1 MEALKKFTD
10 HLYGRKILEILAN
23 QELLLKADE
32 VVLPGNLVDEI
43 FLKVIE
49 EFQKK
54 DQGQFLSSLI
64 IAKYPLYD
72 VSSTYL
78 SFDLRSII
86 AEECHRKSNL
96 GQIFDG
102 IDEKTWKKVEYQ
114 LIKAQL
120 KYIDGKSLFENFHTM
135 EEEFLTKASP
145 ERASPLSEMKNLL
158 ENIIEYIPE
167 VFVQGKKMTEQVIIH
182 LKVMCDM
189 EKFIQRYYPELFSNN
204 FKQSVKFQ
212 QLQSFDCF
220 IGRIAIQLKNES
232 QKCAKNIRTP

>member
-102 IDEKTWKKVEYQ
+102 IDEKTWKKHTDFFLKPIEFFVTNIQFGKPYPTSFQ
-114 LIKAQL
+114 NSLIKLQL
-120 KYIDGKSLFENFHTM
+120 FG
-135 EEEFLTKASP
+135 
-145 ERASPLSEMKNLL
+145 
-158 ENIIEYIPE
+158 
-167 VFVQGKKMTEQVIIH
+167 
-182 LKVMCDM
+182 
-189 EKFIQRYYPELFSNN
+189 
-204 FKQSVKFQ
+204 
-212 QLQSFDCF
+212 
-220 IGRIAIQLKNES
+220 
-232 QKCAKNIRTP
+232 